1 MKFSISHIVAAIAGS
16 LVTLLFIF
24 LYTTYTFKPLTPI
37 SSTDTTIEHP
47 LLKYSVEEL
56 SKRQS
61 QAGPIQL
68 GEVVATHPNYTTYT
82 FTFTTDGKTVSG
94 LANIPNGQGTF
105 PVIVQYRGYVD
116 PSIYETG
123 IGTRRSGEVFADNG
137 YITLAP
143 DFLKYGQSDDSN
155 TNNIFEDRFLTYT
168 TALDMLAAVSSLPQA
183 DPNRIGI
190 WGHSNGG
197 HIALTVLAIT
207 GKPYPTTLWAPVTKP
222 FPFSVLFY
230 TDESVDQGKFIRGEL
245 ARFEGLYDVDEF
257 TFPNYIDRI
266 TAPIQLHQGT
276 ADDAVPVAW
285 SDQFEKTLK
294 DHNKQITYYRYPGAD
309 HNMAGAWDTVV
320 QRDIEFF
327 NRNIQ

>member
-1 MKFSISHIVAAIAGS
+1 MNLRISHVFAAILGS
-16 LVTLLFIF
+16 IVTLLL
-24 LYTTYTFKPLTPI
+24 LYLYSTFMFKPIVPF
-37 SSTDTTIEHP
+37 SSTDTTIERP
-47 LLKYSVEEL
+47 LLKYSLEEL
-56 SKRQS
+56 AKRQP
-61 QAGPIQL
+61 QPGPIQL

-82 FTFTTDGKTVSG
+82 FTFTTEGKKVSG
-94 LANIPNGQGTF
+94 LANIPNGEGKF

-123 IGTRRSGEVFADNG
+123 VGTRRSGEIFANNG

-143 DFLKYGQSDDSN
+143 DFLNYAQSDKSN

-168 TALDMLAAVSSLPQA
+168 TALDMLAAIPTFPQA
-183 DPNRIGI
+183 DPQRVGI

-245 ARFEGLYDVDEF
+245 ARFEGLYDVNDF
-257 TFPNYIDRI
+257 TFPQYIDRI
-266 TAPIQLHQGT
+266 SAPIQLHQGT

-285 SDQFEKTLK
+285 SDQFAQQLK
-294 DHNKQITYYRYPGAD
+294 DANQNITYYRYPGAD

-320 QRDIEFF
+320 QRDFEFF
-327 NRNIQ
+327 RQAL